1 MRNARFFTVL
11 TVGCLLPFSLSA
23 QSVTIKVPQ
32 PAIKV
37 APVLPLEIH
46 LPSVF
51 PITLD
56 GSDRDLPVQEEETIQ
71 KSFSMAGVQHKSL
84 EIDNVWGSIEV
95 VGTNFD
101 HAQLTVKKSVRA
113 ESKENH
119 EQARKNGALDITE
132 RAVSR
137 KHYANGPLRCSDK
150 DVCHSS

>member
-56 GSDRDLPVQEEETIQ
+56 GSDRDLPVQERQTIQ
-71 KSFSMAGVQHKSL
+71 KSFSMAGGQHKSL
-84 EIDNVWGSIEV
+84 EIDNVSGSSEG
-95 VGTNFD
+95 VGTNSD
-101 HAQLTVKKSVRA
+101 QAQFAVKNSVRR
-113 ESKENH
+113 ESK
-119 EQARKNGALDITE
+119 AK
-132 RAVSR
+132 
-137 KHYANGPLRCSDK
+137 
-150 DVCHSS
+150 